1 MSASNKMLQ
10 AAAGNAGG
18 SLWSEQWIKAD
29 TEIIYAGLGTS
40 EGGAKMYNQ
49 AGKANS
55 GASDLN
61 TTGTLPTSHTD
72 TYNTTAGIPED
83 DQTGLNTTNTPYLNA
98 YFQDNVSATKIT
110 NAIADESGI
119 TGLELADWEWVC
131 FWFNFEGSGQHL
143 IGNADANGGR
153 FLLDVVAEGGSPSFP
168 DNLRI
173 NADKWYFIKVR
184 RTASG
189 IRIFV
194 NGTDLGEKTLSDYTD
209 GDLLNN
215 NWYFGWTNTSTAEG
229 YYQDYVI
236 GKGGEPDNLPTE
248 HFYLGF

>member
-1 MSASNKMLQ
+1 MSASNKILQ
-10 AAAGNAGG
+10 AAAGNAGE
-18 SLWSEQWIKAD
+18 SPWSEQWIKAD

-61 TTGTLPTSHTD
+61 TTGTLPTSHSD

-119 TGLELADWEWVC
+119 TGLELGDWEWVC
-131 FWFNFEGSGQHL
+131 FWVSFAGVGQHL
-143 IGNADANGGR
+143 IGNDDANGGR
-153 FLLDVVAEGGSPSFP
+153 FLFDAKYAGGGGITIDGSELQVSTSQ
-168 DNLRI
+168 
-173 NADKWYFIKVR
+173 WYFVKIR
-184 RTASG
+184 RLASS
-189 IRIFV
+189 IRVFG
-194 NGTDLGEKTLSDYTD
+194 NGSDLGTVNA
-209 GDLLNN
+209 GDASLLNN
-215 NWYFGWTNTSTAEG
+215 NWYFGWSNTNTVEA

-236 GKGGEPDNLPTE
+236 GKGGEPDDLPTE
-248 HFYLGF
+248 HFYLGL